1 MEAYRQYVRTLPLN
15 SPENFVLLAVGFPEE
30 QVKGMSS
37 KEAKTTLAEKL
48 KYSHEEDQGLEILGM
63 QKLKL
68 REGKENIFSYLE
80 EIYKMILPALNNTTP
95 RL

>member
-1 MEAYRQYVRTLPLN
+1 
-15 SPENFVLLAVGFPEE
+15 
-30 QVKGMSS
+30 
-37 KEAKTTLAEKL
+37 LAEKL